1 MYDQY
6 FNYLEL
12 RGLPPFT
19 PNEMKQDY
27 NDVPVSIFKIFDVD
41 FVMLQ
46 ISLMY
51 V

>member
-1 MYDQY
+1 MTPI
-6 FNYLEL
+6 FTN
-12 RGLPPFT
+12 T
-19 PNEMKQDY
+19 PNEMKPDY
-27 NDVPVSIFKIFDVD
+27 NAVPVSIFKIFDVD